1 MFHYFSFYI
10 KKPIIHKDIVNHTK
24 LYFLKINC
32 NNQSVVLNCVKKKMK
47 IMSGKAIK
55 NIFVSEGFT
64 VGKSVK
70 DILVIPF
77 RFSP

>member
-1 MFHYFSFYI
+1 MC
-10 KKPIIHKDIVNHTK
+10 T
-24 LYFLKINC
+24 
-32 NNQSVVLNCVKKKMK
+32 NQSVVLNCVKKKMK

-55 NIFVSEGFT
+55 NTLVSEGFT

-70 DILVIPF
+70 DIMVIPF